1 MLSDPATRLVRGCNR
16 MSQMW
21 SSGRLV
27 LNDGWMG
34 RLSPEEVRI
43 QLARAATPRT
53 QAATPPRLQPHPGCN
68 PTQAAAPHFQAAAP
82 VHPCCDPTHPGL
94 QTRAPGLQPRAFKL

>member
-53 QAATPPRLQPHPGCN
+53 QAATPPRLQPRTSRWQPLC
-68 PTQAAAPHFQAAAP
+68 TQAAIPRTPAA
-82 VHPCCDPTHPGL
+82 DPR
-94 QTRAPGLQPRAFKL
+94 TRAATPRL